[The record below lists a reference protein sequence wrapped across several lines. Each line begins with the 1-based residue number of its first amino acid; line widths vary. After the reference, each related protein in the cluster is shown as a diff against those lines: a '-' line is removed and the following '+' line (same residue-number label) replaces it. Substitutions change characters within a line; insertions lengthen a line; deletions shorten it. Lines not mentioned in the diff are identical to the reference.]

1 ADLRPPPN
9 DTYRNRVV
17 DEKRADYQRDIAQHA
32 QIPAE
37 SPQHALVLF
46 STHAGFFQRI
56 RGWEH
61 GTNFGFDPA
70 EVFARRDEN
79 VDAVQLPIGAER
91 FLGVGDVHHGEL
103 RVPGLHDR
111 CDFERLAAIVDLERQ
126 FLARSANAE
135 PAGQRYRYS
144 EPASCE
150 TFGGPLSEGV
160 DAIDE
165 HSAHSIDHRL

>member
-1 ADLRPPPN
+1 
-9 DTYRNRVV
+9 
-17 DEKRADYQRDIAQHA
+17 
-32 QIPAE
+32 
-37 SPQHALVLF
+37 
-46 STHAGFFQRI
+46 
-56 RGWEH
+56 
-61 GTNFGFDPA
+61 DPA
-70 EVFARRDEN
+70 EVFAGRDEN
-79 VDAVQLPIGAER
+79 VDAVQLSIGAER

-103 RVPGLHDR
+103 RVLGLHDR

-165 HSAHSIDHRL
+165 HSAHSIDHRLDLDYGRDTHVSRYRREPCRPGLVDAAVGGDLQVGLSKQSLQ